1 MEKITVIDYLVKE
14 LQKLGVEDFFGLPGD
29 YNFNILDA
37 IIANP
42 ETNWIGCTNE
52 LNAGYAADGYA
63 RINGYGAVVTTFG
76 VGEFPCC
83 ENCRRAGNE
92 IYKKQRFAPP

>member
-63 RINGYGAVVTTFG
+63 RITITPFSGCF
-76 VGEFPCC
+76 
-83 ENCRRAGNE
+83 
-92 IYKKQRFAPP
+92 QMLSAPVLFWISIMQKMKSTGFFR